1 MTVDLFLMLLTLGS
15 IISALLTE
23 TLKKVM
29 ENTQRNYSANVL
41 ALINAVVV
49 GCGGTAIAYL
59 FLNIPWSRNNII
71 CLVLMSICVWM
82 GSMIGYDKIIQL
94 IVQVKEEKKF
104 L

>member
-1 MTVDLFLMLLTLGS
+1 
-15 IISALLTE
+15 
-23 TLKKVM
+23 M

-41 ALINAVVV
+41 ALINGVVV